1 MNEQAW
7 LTLIGG
13 IAANLLVAAFAW
25 GGFWATTRLRIKT
38 LEEAFRTLAAADR
51 RMLGQ
56 LTEHALRLL
65 RVEIELG
72 ITEHTHRRTGDQPP
86 DEEQQHSRKD
96 DEG

>member
-1 MNEQAW
+1 MTLNQALLF
-7 LTLIGG
+7 LTGG
-13 IAANLLVAAFAW
+13 FVANLIVAAFAW

-51 RMLGQ
+51 RLTGQ

-72 ITEHTHRRTGDQPP
+72 ITEHTHRRVGDPTP
-86 DEEQQHSRKD
+86 DVQGHERSGD
-96 DEG
+96 A